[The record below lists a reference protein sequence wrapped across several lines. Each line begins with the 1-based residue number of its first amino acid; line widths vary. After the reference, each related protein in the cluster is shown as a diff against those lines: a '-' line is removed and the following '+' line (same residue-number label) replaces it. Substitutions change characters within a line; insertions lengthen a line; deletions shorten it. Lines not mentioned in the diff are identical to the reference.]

1 MGKRTN
7 KVKRGEVKNTDFQ
20 TPKNGSKRRQNFS
33 PSGLTPEEKVVIT
46 KPGSTGVIP
55 PTSLSADDPV
65 NPPGRVPPGG
75 SPELV
80 SEAPPGA
87 RRPGGDPDRPN
98 VASGSGGLGED
109 HDLIRG
115 TPFGPGAS
123 TKATKAPLVEAA
135 EGPSGPNSP
144 GTSKGPAK
152 AVPSI
157 KLGHLADLLGLS
169 EAEVARDP
177 LCRVLTSSPDEP
189 MLGVGLKDGSKLSSE
204 ALEEADGGLL
214 HPNSEEALSSP
225 TLVNED
231 EAMTEDSFRTVVTS
245 TPHATPSTSGAGTGQ
260 SNPLPEPQMAWGD
273 NITSVLSK
281 DKARKLR
288 RKEHMK
294 KAKALKAASALSE
307 GAAAL
312 KISDAQVPS
321 GSQGNNPKKADGP
334 KAKSF
339 ANAAKPKEFI
349 RGFAL
354 LNIQAIGTDKD
365 GNPKP
370 VTIPKSKWLAF
381 IGEFQSK
388 LTEGW
393 EFDRS
398 ILLNAPKTHWI
409 GWRSGRGQI
418 LSKDKDGTDRL
429 VSELTDHPISIKG
442 SKCKLA
448 VNYRDRE
455 KRPDGKWCGV
465 FLPAFHIV
473 PDVEIC
479 KILAGSGFTGSVTQS
494 RIKCKVTD
502 NGSWIKFQADPKL
515 VAELMAI
522 QTDNLAPAIWVGMD
536 VKIRIFGRE
545 EDSAPDDPPPQN
557 TEDPMITD
565 Q

>member
-1 MGKRTN
+1 MTGVQTCALPILGKAHN
-7 KVKRGEVKNTDFQ
+7 LFRGT
-20 TPKNGSKRRQNFS
+20 S
-33 PSGLTPEEKVVIT
+33 PSG
-46 KPGSTGVIP
+46 
-55 PTSLSADDPV
+55 
-65 NPPGRVPPGG
+65 
-75 SPELV
+75 
-80 SEAPPGA
+80 PGA
-87 RRPGGDPDRPN
+87 PTEAN
-98 VASGSGGLGED
+98 
-109 HDLIRG
+109 
-115 TPFGPGAS
+115 
-123 TKATKAPLVEAA
+123 KAPLVEAA
-135 EGPSGPNSP
+135 EGPSGPDCP

-152 AVPSI
+152 TTPPI
-157 KLGHLADLLGLS
+157 NLGYLADLLGLS
-169 EAEVARDP
+169 EAEAARDP
-177 LCRVLTSSPDEP
+177 LCRAMASSPDGTTLEA
-189 MLGVGLKDGSKLSSE
+189 GHTDGSKTSSE
-204 ALEEADGGLL
+204 ALAEADRGLL
-214 HPNSEEALSSP
+214 HPDSEEALLSP
-225 TLVNED
+225 TLDNED
-231 EAMTEDSFRTVVTS
+231 EAMTEDSFQTVVSS
-245 TPHATPSTSGAGTGQ
+245 TPNATPSTSGAGTGQ
-260 SNPLPEPQMAWGD
+260 TNPLSAPQMVWGE
-273 NITSVLSK
+273 NITNVLSK

-312 KISDAQVPS
+312 QISDAKVPS
-321 GSQGNNPKKADGP
+321 GSSGNNPKKADGP
-334 KAKSF
+334 AAKSF

-365 GNPKP
+365 GNPQP

-418 LSKDKDGTDRL
+418 LTKDKDGTDRL
-429 VSELTDHPISIKG
+429 VRELDDHPISIKG

-455 KRPDGKWCGV
+455 KRPEGKWCGV
-465 FLPAFHIV
+465 FLPAFHIS

-479 KILAGSGFTGSVTQS
+479 KILAGSGFKGSTTQS

-502 NGSWIKFQADPKL
+502 NGSWIKFQADPIL

-522 QTDNLAPAIWVGMD
+522 QTANLAPATWVGMD

-545 EDSAPDDPPPQN
+545 EDSAPDDPPLQN
-557 TEDPMITD
+557 TDDPMLTD